1 MSRYFEILTPPDG
14 VKLPLVVHVPH
25 CSREIPEHF
34 RNQFALTD
42 DELDTEI
49 IAMTDSY
56 TDELFHTTIELGG
69 LMFVN
74 RTSRLVMDPERFP
87 DDEEEPMS
95 MKGMGAIYTKTSD
108 GSRLRRQSFSPEEP
122 SDAMEKLYWPYARA
136 LGNVVRECLDR
147 FSRCL
152 IVDAHSFPSK
162 ALPYEDNR
170 LVRPDICFGHDPC
183 HVPCDV
189 LDGLKS
195 ICAEQGWR
203 TADNSPFTGSYVPL
217 DYYRSEPRVKSL
229 MIEINR
235 GRYMNEAD
243 GEKSERF
250 AEARGVVEA
259 LLEDAVSVVTAC

>member
-14 VKLPLVVHVPH
+14 LKLPLVVHVPH

-108 GSRLRRQSFSPEEP
+108 GSRLRRQSFSPEEQ
-122 SDAMEKLYWPYARA
+122 SGAMEKLYWPYARA

-170 LVRPDICFGHDPC
+170 LVRPSASGTIRTMSLAMSWTNSDPS
-183 HVPCDV
+183 VQSK
-189 LDGLKS
+189 G
-195 ICAEQGWR
+195 G
-203 TADNSPFTGSYVPL
+203 
-217 DYYRSEPRVKSL
+217 
-229 MIEINR
+229 
-235 GRYMNEAD
+235 
-243 GEKSERF
+243 
-250 AEARGVVEA
+250 A
-259 LLEDAVSVVTAC
+259 LLTTRRLQDRTFHLTIIGRSRG